1 MTYPTKLVLDPTT
14 GPVGARLDHRTINA
28 LHQLN
33 EMPEIPERPLATI
46 EIVDAI
52 SPIEKADNVEIAHIK
67 GWELV
72 IEKGEVAAGE
82 QVLYFE
88 IDSLLPVDDARFAFL
103 AKRSEIVHEGIR
115 GHVLG
120 TARIQGVWSQGL
132 AISLTH
138 FPELDGLPE
147 GTDLAAALGIIKYE
161 EPIPEALK
169 KTISGGFPKQFAP
182 KTSATRVQ
190 NLDRAL
196 PRLRAEHQW
205 IATEKL
211 DGCLL
216 HSSPIL
222 MADGSSKLI
231 KDIVVGDLV
240 MGFEDGA
247 MVPTLVL
254 NTFRNGMTSEWLC
267 VRGTRESRGRGSAD
281 FSIKATPNHQFWV
294 EGHGYR
300 PAGELQPGDTLLC
313 THSDLSL
320 TRTQEA
326 ILLGMLLGDGS
337 LIRRGETA
345 ALTWS
350 HSIDQLDYLEWSVNA
365 LGSIA
370 RRTGK
375 ATSGYGSHIERAMTL
390 HAPGIADL
398 FEGFDTPNG
407 SLPERVADM
416 LTPLALAYWYMDDG
430 SLSHNDGQEDRASL
444 STHALDDDAQKT
456 LRLGLQRLGIESVSQ
471 STTKGNFIRVNADS
485 ADLMFSMIAPYIPPS
500 MQYKLPSYYRGCPG
514 WVPPHKASFKE
525 VVGPVTVTSVEPYV
539 LPSNKNGSAAKR
551 MKFDIETGT
560 HNFFVSR
567 ILVHNS
573 STTFINDNGV
583 LRCAGRGWEYFA
595 PKNLSEATA
604 PWLIAHE
611 LNLQARIPVGYT
623 IQGELV
629 GPGVLA
635 KNTLKLTQKK
645 FFIFNVL
652 FDGKFLPREQWP
664 ASLIGLSVPVVDV
677 QLPETVAEM
686 LEQVSGMK
694 SLINPAVQAEGIV
707 WHNTA
712 GTQIQAL
719 ENRTG
724 MKAINNKWLVKHS

>member
-1 MTYPTKLVLDPTT
+1 MTYPTKLVLDPTM
-14 GPVGARLDHRTINA
+14 GPVGARLDHRTIDA

-211 DGCLL
+211 DG
-216 HSSPIL
+216 
-222 MADGSSKLI
+222 
-231 KDIVVGDLV
+231 
-240 MGFEDGA
+240 
-247 MVPTLVL
+247 T
-254 NTFRNGMTSEWLC
+254 
-267 VRGTRESRGRGSAD
+267 
-281 FSIKATPNHQFWV
+281 
-294 EGHGYR
+294 
-300 PAGELQPGDTLLC
+300 
-313 THSDLSL
+313 
-320 TRTQEA
+320 
-326 ILLGMLLGDGS
+326 
-337 LIRRGETA
+337 
-345 ALTWS
+345 
-350 HSIDQLDYLEWSVNA
+350 
-365 LGSIA
+365 
-370 RRTGK
+370 
-375 ATSGYGSHIERAMTL
+375 
-390 HAPGIADL
+390 
-398 FEGFDTPNG
+398 
-407 SLPERVADM
+407 
-416 LTPLALAYWYMDDG
+416 
-430 SLSHNDGQEDRASL
+430 
-444 STHALDDDAQKT
+444 
-456 LRLGLQRLGIESVSQ
+456 
-471 STTKGNFIRVNADS
+471 
-485 ADLMFSMIAPYIPPS
+485 
-500 MQYKLPSYYRGCPG
+500 
-514 WVPPHKASFKE
+514 
-525 VVGPVTVTSVEPYV
+525 
-539 LPSNKNGSAAKR
+539 
-551 MKFDIETGT
+551 
-560 HNFFVSR
+560 
-567 ILVHNS
+567 

-604 PWLIAHE
+604 PWLIADE
-611 LNLQARIPVGYT
+611 LSLQARIPVGYT

-694 SLINPAVQAEGIV
+694 SLVNPAVQAEGIV